1 MFCTKCGA
9 EVSAEAKFCPNCG
22 ASTDAPEEYLADKVA
37 ALNDTPDTT
46 ADYDREDINKNR
58 AMAILAYIGPLVFIP
73 MFAAK
78 NSKFAR
84 FHVNQGFLLFLVW
97 ASLSVLSTFFNLIYL
112 PRFLDVLIQLSLWA
126 VSIPATVINV
136 IGIVNAARGKAK
148 ELPIIG
154 KIRIFH

>member
-112 PRFLDVLIQLSLWA
+112 PRFLYVLIQLSLWA

>member
-84 FHVNQGFLLFLVW
+84 FHVNQGVLLFLVW

-112 PRFLDVLIQLSLWA
+112 QHFLDVLIQLSLWA

>member
-84 FHVNQGFLLFLVW
+84 FHVNQGFMLFLVW

-112 PRFLDVLIQLSLWA
+112 PRFLYVLIQLSLWA

>member
-112 PRFLDVLIQLSLWA
+112 PRILDVLIQLTIWL

>member
-112 PRFLDVLIQLSLWA
+112 PPVLDVLIQLSLWA

>member
-22 ASTDAPEEYLADKVA
+22 ASTEAPEEYLADKVA

-97 ASLSVLSTFFNLIYL
+97 ASMSVLSTFFNLIYL
-112 PRFLDVLIQLSLWA
+112 PRILDVLIQLTIWL
-126 VSIPATVINV
+126 VSIPATIINV

-148 ELPIIG
+148 ELPVIG
-154 KIRIFH
+154 KIRIFR

>member
-22 ASTDAPEEYLADKVA
+22 ASTEAPEEYLADKVA

-112 PRFLDVLIQLSLWA
+112 PRILDVLIQLTIWL
-126 VSIPATVINV
+126 VSIPATIINV

-148 ELPIIG
+148 ELPVIG

>member
-22 ASTDAPEEYLADKVA
+22 ASTDDPEEYLADKVA

-148 ELPIIG
+148 ELPVIG

>member
-78 NSKFAR
+78 NSKFVR

>member
-22 ASTDAPEEYLADKVA
+22 ASTEAPEEYLADKVA

-78 NSKFAR
+78 KSKFAR

-97 ASLSVLSTFFNLIYL
+97 ASMSVLSTFFNLIYL
-112 PRFLDVLIQLSLWA
+112 PRILDVLIQLTIWL
-126 VSIPATVINV
+126 VSIPATIINV

-148 ELPIIG
+148 ELPVIG
-154 KIRIFH
+154 KIRIFR

>member
-154 KIRIFH
+154 KIRIFR

>member
-22 ASTDAPEEYLADKVA
+22 ASTEAPEEYLADKVA

>member
-112 PRFLDVLIQLSLWA
+112 QHFLDVLIQLSLWA

>member
-22 ASTDAPEEYLADKVA
+22 ASTEAPEEYLADKVA

-112 PRFLDVLIQLSLWA
+112 PRILDVLIQLTIWL
-126 VSIPATVINV
+126 VSIPATIINV

-148 ELPIIG
+148 ELPVIG
-154 KIRIFH
+154 KIRIFR

>member
-97 ASLSVLSTFFNLIYL
+97 ASLSLLSTFFNLIYL

>member
-1 MFCTKCGA
+1 M
-9 EVSAEAKFCPNCG
+9 
-22 ASTDAPEEYLADKVA
+22 A

-84 FHVNQGFLLFLVW
+84 FHVNQGFMLFLVW

>member
-84 FHVNQGFLLFLVW
+84 FHVNQGFMLFLVW